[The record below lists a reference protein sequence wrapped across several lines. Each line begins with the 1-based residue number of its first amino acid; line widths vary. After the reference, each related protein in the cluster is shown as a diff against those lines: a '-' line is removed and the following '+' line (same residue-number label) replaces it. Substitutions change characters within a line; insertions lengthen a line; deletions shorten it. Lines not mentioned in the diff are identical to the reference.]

1 MSTEYT
7 KTNWQD
13 GDIITADKMNNI
25 ENGVKGIEED
35 VATVKDG
42 LSDMDDRVTALEQG
56 GSGSGLTEVIK
67 QALLQIAEKV
77 AYIDEDGQDYYDD
90 LYDALYPPV
99 DLVSISAVYT
109 QSGTV
114 YTTDTLDS
122 LKSDLVVTA
131 HYSDQTTETVTTYT
145 LSGTL
150 TEGTSTITVAYGGK
164 TTTFNVTVTSE
175 YTWMYRSVDGVLL
188 SAETDLVSD
197 TITKG
202 SPTETIQD
210 GILHIVVQGDTNAYL
225 QYNLIPNTNTNAVL
239 EAKVRCNSLP
249 GFVSLAC
256 GLVVM
261 VSNGT
266 AGARLSVDSGG
277 FRYSEGTAYTKVNFP
292 TGFDY
297 TDWHRY
303 KVELTSDG
311 KQIGYVDDVKI
322 FETATLSSQYATVT
336 RIGIIKNNSISTF
349 NVDIEWISFLD
360 RSAT

>member
-1 MSTEYT
+1 
-7 KTNWQD
+7 
-13 GDIITADKMNNI
+13 MNNI

-56 GSGSGLTEVIK
+56 GSGSGLTEDIK

-150 TEGTSTITVAYGGK
+150 TEATCEIGV
-164 TTTFNVTVTSE
+164 
-175 YTWMYRSVDGVLL
+175 SV
-188 SAETDLVSD
+188 
-197 TITKG
+197 
-202 SPTETIQD
+202 P
-210 GILHIVVQGDTNAYL
+210 
-225 QYNLIPNTNTNAVL
+225 
-239 EAKVRCNSLP
+239 
-249 GFVSLAC
+249 
-256 GLVVM
+256 
-261 VSNGT
+261 
-266 AGARLSVDSGG
+266 
-277 FRYSEGTAYTKVNFP
+277 
-292 TGFDY
+292 
-297 TDWHRY
+297 
-303 KVELTSDG
+303 
-311 KQIGYVDDVKI
+311 
-322 FETATLSSQYATVT
+322 
-336 RIGIIKNNSISTF
+336 
-349 NVDIEWISFLD
+349 
-360 RSAT
+360 